1 MQIKIKF
8 SIKILKKLFH
18 LKLYKNNHL
27 YVKIN
32 KFRPWM
38 INLVKF

>member
-8 SIKILKKLFH
+8 LIKILKKLYRS
-18 LKLYKNNHL
+18 KLYKNNHH

-32 KFRPWM
+32 KFKLWM